1 MHPCGSKHRTD
12 ALRDDCHVLDGRA
25 GFPPDMGDETVEIA
39 DRRAEGWREAA
50 HARRLAV
57 AARIPGIEGVVIQPQ
72 LIDEVR
78 DTAAML
84 VPAMQQDDDAFR
96 LSGKRRPETVEQRRA
111 VMGREPAFL
120 RHAMRFYCL
129 LVHASLSSVSSRGGC
144 PQFLLSETKC
154 LLKRAG
160 ANRK

>member
-1 MHPCGSKHRTD
+1 M
-12 ALRDDCHVLDGRA
+12 
-25 GFPPDMGDETVEIA
+25 
-39 DRRAEGWREAA
+39 
-50 HARRLAV
+50 